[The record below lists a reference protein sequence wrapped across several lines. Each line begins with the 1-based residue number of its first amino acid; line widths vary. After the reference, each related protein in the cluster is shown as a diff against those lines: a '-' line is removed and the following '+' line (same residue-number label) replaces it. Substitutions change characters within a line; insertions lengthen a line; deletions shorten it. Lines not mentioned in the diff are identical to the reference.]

1 MHQVVRVQY
10 RDQVWEMD
18 PRMTVRQLIEEVD
31 LIPETVLAV
40 RDGQL
45 LSDDAVLEAGD
56 EVKLIAVI
64 SGG

>member
-1 MHQVVRVQY
+1 
-10 RDQVWEMD
+10 MD